1 MALYLTE
8 QSLQSLQTTRN
19 SPQIVKHE
27 SSHTEIPNGFLQGPS
42 ALPVILTHVPFASSP
57 VPEYDGC
64 FAVVLD
70 NVISKDECQELIKL
84 AEQSATPANSDA
96 EGFCPWRS
104 AMVSLGPGVEAS
116 AKGYRESDRIV
127 WDEQEITDRIWARC
141 CQAEGLQD
149 QLARVEEGGD
159 SRVGRP
165 SRKWEFRRINAR
177 MRFLRYSVGNFFK
190 AHTDGPFWYE
200 DGEREFQTH
209 YTAHLYLNDS
219 VEASPDSELVGGATA
234 FLSRDRQRRVDV
246 NPKAGSVLVFQH
258 SRLLHEGSVVQ
269 AGQKFT
275 VRMDL
280 LYEWVNKGEKAE
292 VKRKTPVRKH
302 VVEKDASSDSV
313 AKKEDVK

>member
-1 MALYLTE
+1 MALNLTE

-27 SSHTEIPNGFLQGPS
+27 SSHAEIPDDFLQGPS
-42 ALPVILTHVPFASSP
+42 ALPVTLTHVPFTSSP

-64 FAVVLD
+64 FALVLD
-70 NVISKDECQELIKL
+70 NVISRDECQELIKL

-209 YTAHLYLNDS
+209 YTVHLYLNDS

-246 NPKAGSVLVFQH
+246 NPKAGSALVFQH
-258 SRLLHEGSVVQ
+258 SKLLHEGSVVQ

-280 LYEWVNKGEKAE
+280 LYEWVNKSEKAE
-292 VKRKTPVRKH
+292 VKKKTPVRKH

-313 AKKEDVK
+313 AKKEDAK